1 LAISNVA
8 GNQHKAVG
16 VDIAEAD
23 AGLNNIVSRIV
34 GTWPK
39 PGGFGAVQLPIGYFA
54 NIIDLGGIG
63 LAITT
68 DGVGSKAM
76 IADMMRKY
84 DTIGVDCIA
93 MNVNDLLCVGA
104 RPVSLVDYI
113 AVEKADAAMLDG
125 IAIGLAEGARQ
136 SNISI
141 TGGEISQLRDV
152 VRGFDLVGTAVGT
165 VPLDRI
171 LVGRDIAPGDVVIG
185 IPSSGIHSNGM
196 TLTRRVFFEQAGA
209 KIDTHFA
216 ELGCTVGEELLR
228 PTIIYVPEILEVLS
242 EVSSV
247 KALMHMTG
255 DGLLNLP
262 RIDAPIGF
270 VIDELPEPPPLFPL
284 IEKLGGISR
293 AEMFEVYNMGIGFC
307 VVAAASDADRVLAIL
322 KGHGRNAAVIGH
334 AVADPSKSV
343 QLPREKLVGTGKR
356 FHPA

>member
-1 LAISNVA
+1 MPRNAQD
-8 GNQHKAVG
+8 NQHKAAG

-23 AGLNNIVSRIV
+23 AGLNNIVARITA
-34 GTWPK
+34 TWPK
-39 PGGFGAVQLPIGYFA
+39 SGFGAVQLPIGYFA
-54 NIIDLGGIG
+54 NVVDIGGTG

-84 DTIGVDCIA
+84 DTIGIDCIA

-104 RPVSLVDYI
+104 TPVSLVDYI

-136 SNISI
+136 ANISI

-171 LVGRDIAPGDVVIG
+171 LIGRDLRPGDRVIG
-185 IPSSGIHSNGM
+185 IPSNGIHSNGM
-196 TLTRRVFFEQAGA
+196 TLTRRIFFEQAGA
-209 KIDTHFA
+209 GIDTHFA
-216 ELGCTVGEELLR
+216 ELGCSLGEELLR
-228 PTIIYVPEILEVLS
+228 PTFIYVPEIVEILHQIP
-242 EVSSV
+242 SV
-247 KALMHMTG
+247 KALMHITG

-262 RIDAPIGF
+262 RVDAEIGF
-270 VIDELPEPPPLFPL
+270 VIDDLPEPPPLFGL
-284 IEKLGGISR
+284 IEKLGGIAR
-293 AEMFEVYNMGIGFC
+293 AEMFDVYNMGIGFC
-307 VVAAASDADRVLAIL
+307 LVVAETDTDATLAIL
-322 KGHGRNAAVIGH
+322 ARHGRHAAVIGH

-343 QLPREKLVGTGKR
+343 QLPREKLIGTGKR
-356 FHPA
+356 FRPA